1 MIAIGGSIDVRG
13 VDLGLERMGDKRL
26 VGAIARE
33 LKKPLRADQRAHAR
47 DQAGPDG
54 KWPKRKLGGR
64 RRVLGKLPNAVRVVA
79 RRGMVSAESRVPW
92 SGAHQDGDKV
102 GRGAT
107 LPARRFLWISDDM
120 LQLAND
126 HAAERVAGAY

>member
-1 MIAIGGSIDVRG
+1 MIALGGNIDVHD

-26 VGAIARE
+26 VAAIARE

-64 RRVLGKLPNAVRVVA
+64 RRILGKLPNAVRMIA
-79 RRGMVSAESRVPW
+79 RRGMVSAESRVSW
-92 SGAHQDGDKV
+92 SGAQQDGGKV

-107 LPARRFLWISDDM
+107 LPPRRFLWISDDM
-120 LQLAND
+120 LRVAND
-126 HAAERVAGAY
+126 HAAERVAGVY